1 MSHVKTDHE
10 RGYIGT
16 WMRRERKA
24 LGWTTEAVVAHLQ
37 DDLGI
42 ETNVSSI
49 RVWEAG
55 PENHRPGAVVMAA
68 LVRLYGSE
76 PVELEP
82 EELPRDA
89 VAEAVDRLT
98 EAVERLP
105 AMLIAVLAE
114 ARERDAIE

>member
-1 MSHVKTDHE
+1 MSRIKTDHE
-10 RGYIGT
+10 RGYIGA
-16 WMRRERKA
+16 WMRRERLAKPWRA
-24 LGWTTEAVVAHLQ
+24 EDLIAHLR
-37 DDLGI
+37 DDMGI
-42 ETNVSSI
+42 EVKLGSI

-55 PENHRPGAVVMAA
+55 PENNHPGPVVMTA